1 MNTVSV
7 GTAYAGTMARYNQ
20 WMNQQLYELCATLSD
35 ADRKQD
41 RGAFFNSIH
50 GTLNHLL
57 LADRLWLGRFLQ
69 RPFAISS
76 LDQIL
81 YDDFETLR
89 RERQQTDT
97 EILQWA
103 QGLSDE
109 QLADTFTYTSV
120 VGRQTRTY
128 QLGFLV
134 THFFNHQ
141 THHRGQLTTLLSQC
155 GIDSGVTDLLWL
167 PVGNPS

>member
-1 MNTVSV
+1 MNAVSV
-7 GTAYAGTMARYNQ
+7 GAAYAGTMARYNQ
-20 WMNQQLYELCATLSD
+20 WMNQQLYEHCAALSD

-69 RPFAISS
+69 RPFAVTS

-81 YDDFETLR
+81 YDDFATLR
-89 RERQQTDT
+89 QERQHTDA

-109 QLADTFTYTSV
+109 QLSGAFTYTSV

-155 GIDSGVTDLLWL
+155 GIDPGVTDLLWL
-167 PVGNPS
+167 PVENPS